1 MIKIMK
7 RTKIVATIGPS
18 SSSKEVLKEMILAGL
33 NVCRLNFSH
42 GAYEDH
48 AEVIE
53 NIRSLNDELGLNVA
67 ILADLQGPKIRT
79 GEMQKSG
86 VYWYKLILWKVQ
98 RKCFQLITLDFLKM

>member
-7 RTKIVATIGPS
+7 RNKIVATIGPS

-53 NIRSLNDELGLNVA
+53 NIR
-67 ILADLQGPKIRT
+67 
-79 GEMQKSG
+79 
-86 VYWYKLILWKVQ
+86 
-98 RKCFQLITLDFLKM
+98 